1 MKTSLLDHWDI
12 VQKTKRIAFQI
23 VEGNFDEKEIILVG
37 IVPNGVVFSEMI
49 KEEIDKINERIK
61 VSILPLTIN
70 KTNPLADKIELDT
83 TQKSITNKTI
93 IIVDDVANTGRTVF
107 FALQPIIALNPKKV
121 QVAVLVDRKHKFF
134 PIAADYV
141 GIMLST
147 TLQEHILVD
156 LNTTKAEAYLV

>member
-1 MKTSLLDHWDI
+1 MKTNLLDHWDI

-37 IVPNGVVFSEMI
+37 IVPNGLIFSEMI
-49 KEEIDKINERIK
+49 KEEISSINERIK

-70 KTNPLADKIELDT
+70 KATPLADKIEIDT

-121 QVAVLVDRKHKFF
+121 QVAVLVDRKHKHF

-141 GIMLST
+141 GMSLST

-156 LNTTKAEAYLV
+156 LQPTKAEAYLV